1 MKINFDMNIISEL
14 TKRDPKNLVER
25 GLKLAEECGETAE
38 AISGYSKVNGLEY
51 KNKSIENVEEECL
64 DTIMVALSII
74 SQVNNNNLSE
84 EKIKHIEQVFETK
97 LGKWEKFNCKNEKKK
112 NIFEKIFNKVKSIF

>member
-38 AISGYSKVNGLEY
+38 AISGYSKVNGVEY
-51 KNKSIENVEEECL
+51 KNAQSELVRYIPPSPMKGSGLCEG
-64 DTIMVALSII
+64 
-74 SQVNNNNLSE
+74 NNY
-84 EKIKHIEQVFETK
+84 IV
-97 LGKWEKFNCKNEKKK
+97 
-112 NIFEKIFNKVKSIF
+112 